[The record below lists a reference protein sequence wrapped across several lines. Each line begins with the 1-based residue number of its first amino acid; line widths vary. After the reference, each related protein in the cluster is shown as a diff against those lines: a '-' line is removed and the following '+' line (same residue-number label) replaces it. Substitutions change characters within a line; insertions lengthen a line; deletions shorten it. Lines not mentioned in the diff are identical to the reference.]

1 MLINYQLLTFY
12 LHKYLNLDKKEKLY
26 NIIGDLNEIN

>member
-12 LHKYLNLDKKEKLY
+12 LHKYLNLDKKEKLKNNFY
-26 NIIGDLNEIN
+26 S